1 MNTHEPNK
9 TIQNTRTLSKWLY
22 PMIRVLKCFLKHATK
37 SKLAGERNKLGF
49 GAKVW
54 KAESPLVFR

>member
-1 MNTHEPNK
+1 MNPIKQHRTQKHYPNV
-9 TIQNTRTLSKWLY
+9 RV
-22 PMIRVLKCFLKHATK
+22 IRVLKCFLKHATK